1 MIDGVE
7 AGPESRSGGPPV
19 AGDTDSDLDAALL
32 VEARAHADGEP
43 GEATDARPVP
53 APDPLARALHESAPH
68 FSAYGS
74 PLSRTQGIA
83 VALVAAL
90 TGLGIVENA
99 SLTAKVWVGAA
110 TLIYVFLILFRFHV
124 VRRGWGAA
132 NATIDSS
139 AEELARLDDSQLRV
153 YTVLVPLYREK
164 RETLVQLLRSLSELD
179 YPDERLD
186 GLLLVEDDDLG
197 TREVLQELAIPAWLR
212 VLLIPAG
219 QPRTKPKALL
229 HGLRAAR
236 GEYLTIYDAEDK
248 PDRLQLKK
256 AAWAFA
262 HADDSVACLQA
273 KLGYYN
279 GRQNLLTR
287 WFNVEYDDWFNLFL
301 PGLHAMGAPIP
312 LGGTSNHF
320 DVFALCESFAWDP
333 HNVTEDAD
341 LGLRLARLGKRTAM
355 LESTT
360 YEEANSRLPNW
371 IRQRSRW
378 MKGYFQTILVH
389 TRSPRRLYRDL
400 GFKGTVEFFAAFVGG
415 PFVALVSPIFWGMLI
430 AWIVAQPTWIANL
443 FTGWIYYAS
452 LASFVLGTFLLLFLV
467 LLAAVGRGDDDLSPY
482 SLLIPV
488 YWILISFAAYVAVF
502 ELIIRPYHWH
512 KTEHGLHLQ
521 GERA

>member
-1 MIDGVE
+1 MREGVE
-7 AGPESRSGGPPV
+7 AGHEARNGGLPV
-19 AGDTDSDLDAALL
+19 AEGTESDLDAALL

-43 GEATDARPVP
+43 GEATDAPPGP

-74 PLSRTQGIA
+74 PLSRTQWIAIA
-83 VALVAAL
+83 VVAAL
-90 TGLGIVENA
+90 TGLGIVANA
-99 SLTAKVWVGAA
+99 TLTARVWIGVA
-110 TLIYVFLILFRFHV
+110 TLVYVFLILFRFHV
-124 VRRGWGAA
+124 VRRGWSSH
-132 NATIDSS
+132 ATIDPS
-139 AEELARLDDSQLRV
+139 AEQLAGLQDSELRT
-153 YTVLVPLYREK
+153 YTLLVPLYREK
-164 RETLVQLLRSLSELD
+164 RETVLQLLTSLSEID
-179 YPDERLD
+179 YPEDRLD
-186 GLLLVEDDDLG
+186 GLLLVEDDDLE
-197 TREVLQELAIPAWLR
+197 TRQVCQELPISSWLR

-219 QPRTKPKALL
+219 EPRTKPKALL

-248 PDRLQLKK
+248 PDPLQLKK

-262 HADDSVACLQA
+262 HADESIACLQA

-301 PGLHAMGAPIP
+301 PGLHEMGAPIP

-320 DVFALCESFAWDP
+320 DVFALCESLAWDP

-341 LGLRLARLGKRTAM
+341 LGLRFARLGKRTAM

-378 MKGYFQTILVH
+378 IKGYFLTIIVH

-400 GFKGTVEFFAAFVGG
+400 GFKGSVEFFGAFVGG
-415 PFVALVSPIFWGMLI
+415 PFVALVSPIFWTMLLL
-430 AWIVAQPTWIANL
+430 WVVAQPAWISEL
-443 FTGWIYYAS
+443 FTGWVYYAS
-452 LASFVLGTFLLLFLV
+452 LASFVLGTFLLIFLV

-488 YWILISFAAYVAVF
+488 YWVLISAAAYVAVF
-502 ELIIRPYHWH
+502 ELILRPYHWH

-521 GERA
+521 GENA

>member
-1 MIDGVE
+1 MLEDVE
-7 AGPESRSGGPPV
+7 SGREGRNGGSPG
-19 AGDTDSDLDAALL
+19 ATDPQSDLDAALL
-32 VEARAHADGEP
+32 AEARAQADGES
-43 GEATDARPVP
+43 GEAPAP

-74 PLSRTQGIA
+74 PLSRTQWIA
-83 VALVAAL
+83 VALIAAL
-90 TGLGIVENA
+90 TGVGVVVDA
-99 SLTAKVWVGAA
+99 SATARAWIGVA
-110 TLIYVFLILFRFHV
+110 TVVYVFLILFRFHV
-124 VRRGWGAA
+124 VRRGWAA
-132 NATIDSS
+132 NATIDPPADQLGLLQD
-139 AEELARLDDSQLRV
+139 AELRI

-164 RETLVQLLRSLSELD
+164 RETVLQLLTALSELD
-179 YPDERLD
+179 YPQEKLD
-186 GLLLVEDDDLG
+186 GLLLVEDDDLE
-197 TREVLQELAIPAWLR
+197 TRQVLQELAIPGWLR

-229 HGLRAAR
+229 HGLHSAR

-248 PDRLQLKK
+248 PDPLQLRK
-256 AAWAFA
+256 AAWAFS
-262 HADDSVACLQA
+262 HADGSVACLQA

-287 WFNVEYDDWFNLFL
+287 WFSVEYDDWFNLFL
-301 PGLHAMGAPIP
+301 PGLHEMGAPIP

-320 DVFALCESFAWDP
+320 DVFSLCESLAWDP

-341 LGLRLARLGKRTAM
+341 LGLRLARLGKTTAM

-378 MKGYFQTILVH
+378 IKGYFQTILVH

-400 GFKGTVEFFAAFVGG
+400 GFKRTVEFFGAFVGG
-415 PFVALVSPIFWGMLI
+415 PFVALVSPIFWTMLLL
-430 AWIVAQPTWIANL
+430 WIVAQPAWISEL

-452 LASFVLGTFLLLFLV
+452 LASFVLGTFLLIFLV

-488 YWILISFAAYVAVF
+488 YWVLISAAAYVAVF
-502 ELIIRPYHWH
+502 ELILRPYHWH

-521 GERA
+521 EEQA